1 MLVVSLAFAHPAPP
15 AESGVPNT
23 AQPPS
28 ILLIMADDLGVG
40 EVGFNGQKRIRTPNI
55 DALAAQGLRF
65 SQAYSAAPVCAPA
78 RCALLT
84 GRNMAHASIRDN
96 KELQPEGQQ
105 PLPARDVTLAEA
117 LKMRGYVT
125 ACIGKWGLGPP
136 GSEGDP
142 LSQGFDHF
150 FGYNCQRHAHNHYPT
165 WLYRDREKITLKG
178 NVPGNAMGQTY
189 APDLMRDAAV
199 TFIRENKDQPFLLY
213 FATTIPHAALQ
224 VPADSLAEYAGAL
237 EETPYDGK
245 QGYQPHATPRAAYA
259 AMVTRLDRDIGELLA
274 LLDQLGLT
282 QNTIVI
288 FTSDNGPTF
297 NGGTDSAFFNSTAG
311 LRGLKMQLYEG
322 GIRVPLVV
330 RWPGRIAAGG
340 EIKLPVTHCDLLP
353 TLAAIAGASGEVPAD
368 VDGMDLAPGLFG
380 GDIPDSRPPLYWEA
394 ASGGFQQ
401 AVRIDEFKG
410 VRRDVR
416 KDANAPLELYNLG
429 TDPGESSNIAE
440 EHPDVVARM
449 LAIMR
454 QRTPSNIAEW
464 NP

>member
-1 MLVVSLAFAHPAPP
+1 MAIGAQVFPA
-15 AESGVPNT
+15 V
-23 AQPPS
+23 AQPPQRPN
-28 ILLIMADDLGVG
+28 ILLIMADDLGAG

-55 DALAAQGLRF
+55 DALAAHGLRF

-84 GRNMAHASIRDN
+84 GRNMAHAAIRDN

-117 LKMRGYVT
+117 LKTLGYAT

-150 FGYNCQRHAHNHYPT
+150 FGYNCQRHAHNHFPT
-165 WLYRDREKITLKG
+165 WLYRDREKITLEG
-178 NVPGNAMGQTY
+178 NTQGNAMGETY
-189 APDLMRDAAV
+189 APDLMREAALS
-199 TFIRENKDQPFLLY
+199 FIRENSDQPFFLY

-224 VPADSLAEYAGAL
+224 VPADSLREYAGAF

-245 QGYQPHATPRAAYA
+245 QGYQPHPTPRAAYA
-259 AMVTRLDRDIGELLA
+259 AMVTRMDRDIGALLA
-274 LLDQLGLT
+274 LLDELGLT
-282 QNTIVI
+282 QDTIVI

-340 EIKLPVTHCDLLP
+340 EVKLPVTHCDLLP
-353 TLAAIAGASGEVPAD
+353 TLAAIAGASAEVPAD
-368 VDGMDLAPGLFG
+368 VDGMDLAPALLG
-380 GDIPDSRPPLYWEA
+380 GEVPVSRPPLYWEA

-410 VRRDVR
+410 VRRNLR
-416 KDANAPLELYNLG
+416 KDPDAPLELYDLRIDAAET
-429 TDPGESSNIAE
+429 TDIAAQ
-440 EHPDVVARM
+440 HPEIVARM
-449 LAIMR
+449 LEIMR
-454 QRTPSNIAEW
+454 RRTPSDVSEW